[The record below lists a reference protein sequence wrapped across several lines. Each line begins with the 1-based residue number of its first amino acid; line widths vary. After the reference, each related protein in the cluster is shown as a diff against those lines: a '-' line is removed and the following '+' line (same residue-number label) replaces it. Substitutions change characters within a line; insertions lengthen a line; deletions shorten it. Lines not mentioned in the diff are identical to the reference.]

1 MVSETFYG
9 GQTKLIGGES
19 ISIWDNG
26 IGLFKYVWPL
36 LANEGLM
43 KNLGKEDHKGQ
54 ILFLVT
60 EMPEEDKI

>member
-9 GQTKLIGGES
+9 SQTKFIGEES

-54 ILFLVT
+54 ILFLIT
-60 EMPEEDKI
+60 EMPREDKI

>member
-9 GQTKLIGGES
+9 SQTQLIGWES

-36 LANEGLM
+36 LANDGLM
-43 KNLGKEDHKGQ
+43 KNLGKGDHKGQ

-60 EMPEEDKI
+60 EMPKEDKI